1 MTNWV
6 LPDHIADMLPRQTRE
21 LEALRTRTLE
31 VMRSHGFEAI
41 RPPMFE
47 FLDSLLTGTGNRL
60 DRTTIKFVDEASG
73 RQAGFRADITPQ
85 VARIDAHIL
94 NRTGITRLCYAGSV
108 LHARPRHPLATRQP
122 YVAGAEMFGA
132 TGREA
137 DLEMVRLAVDMQCEV
152 GIRRVHLAI
161 GHTGIVRSFLK
172 SDPALTPAIQDAV
185 VAALSDKDPAGLA
198 VAAEPLSA
206 KTVEALSGLCLIYGG
221 DDALDRVL
229 ALCKGNP
236 DAEKAVDELR
246 WIAERCGADDVTI
259 DGASVTGFDYY
270 TGISFAGLVEDLPE
284 PLLRGGRY
292 DGIGLAFGRFRPA
305 VGFTLY
311 LRELAVLR
319 TPELPF
325 AVIAPPASEDPKLES
340 LVRKLRHAGR
350 IVVQLLPGEDPAGL
364 AESFQVTE
372 RIVFERGEWQVV
384 PVSAK
389 SI

>member
-21 LEALRTRTLE
+21 LETLRTRTLE

-137 DLEMVRLAVDMQCEV
+137 DLEMVRLAVDMQREV

-161 GHTGIVRSFLK
+161 GHTGDRK
-172 SDPALTPAIQDAV
+172 SV
-185 VAALSDKDPAGLA
+185 V
-198 VAAEPLSA
+198 
-206 KTVEALSGLCLIYGG
+206 
-221 DDALDRVL
+221 
-229 ALCKGNP
+229 
-236 DAEKAVDELR
+236 
-246 WIAERCGADDVTI
+246 
-259 DGASVTGFDYY
+259 
-270 TGISFAGLVEDLPE
+270 
-284 PLLRGGRY
+284 
-292 DGIGLAFGRFRPA
+292 
-305 VGFTLY
+305 
-311 LRELAVLR
+311 
-319 TPELPF
+319 
-325 AVIAPPASEDPKLES
+325 
-340 LVRKLRHAGR
+340 
-350 IVVQLLPGEDPAGL
+350 
-364 AESFQVTE
+364 
-372 RIVFERGEWQVV
+372 
-384 PVSAK
+384 
-389 SI
+389 

>member
-1 MTNWV
+1 M
-6 LPDHIADMLPRQTRE
+6 
-21 LEALRTRTLE
+21 
-31 VMRSHGFEAI
+31 
-41 RPPMFE
+41 
-47 FLDSLLTGTGNRL
+47 
-60 DRTTIKFVDEASG
+60 
-73 RQAGFRADITPQ
+73 
-85 VARIDAHIL
+85 
-94 NRTGITRLCYAGSV
+94 
-108 LHARPRHPLATRQP
+108 
-122 YVAGAEMFGA
+122 
-132 TGREA
+132 
-137 DLEMVRLAVDMQCEV
+137 
-152 GIRRVHLAI
+152 HLAI
-161 GHTGIVRSFLK
+161 GHTGIVRSILK
-172 SDPALTPAIQDAV
+172 ADPALTPAIQDAV

-198 VAAEPLSA
+198 AAASPLSA

-229 ALCKGNP
+229 TLCKGVP

-340 LVRKLRHAGR
+340 LVRKLRHTGR

-372 RIVFERGEWQVV
+372 RIVFEKGEWQVV